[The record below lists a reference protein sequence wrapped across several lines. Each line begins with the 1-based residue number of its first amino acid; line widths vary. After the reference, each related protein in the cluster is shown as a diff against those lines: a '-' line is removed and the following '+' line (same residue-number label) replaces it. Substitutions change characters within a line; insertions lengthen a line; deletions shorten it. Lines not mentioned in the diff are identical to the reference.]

1 MEPGEQSPE
10 PGPTGTIITDT
21 DNPTLAQPTMMA
33 LTPTHGDSTA
43 AVDPAT
49 RDTIDRMADIRTC
62 LGHQKIP
69 AQAISTILQ
78 GLRPTML
85 RQYKWA
91 WQTFGSWC
99 GKEPINRL
107 QPSVGTL
114 LRFLK
119 FLGDEKQASIA
130 TIKAHRAAII
140 STWDLC
146 YPNQP
151 SLTDNVQVRYY
162 TRAKPQAN
170 KRTSKPPVWDIK
182 VLLDYFSKETKP
194 DEELNITDLA

>member
-1 MEPGEQSPE
+1 MEPDEQSPE

-21 DNPTLAQPTMMA
+21 DNPTSAQSTMVA
-33 LTPTHGDSTA
+33 LTPTHGDSTTA
-43 AVDPAT
+43 ADLAT
-49 RDTIDRMADIRTC
+49 RDTIDRMANIRAC

-85 RQYKWA
+85 RKYKSVWK
-91 WQTFGSWC
+91 TFGSWC
-99 GKEPINRL
+99 DKEQINRL
-107 QPSVGTL
+107 QPSAGTL
-114 LRFLK
+114 LRFLE
-119 FLGDEKQASIA
+119 FLGDEKQASID

-140 STWDLC
+140 STWVLC

-162 TRAKPQAN
+162 TRAKTQAH
-170 KRTSKPPVWDIK
+170 KRTSKPPVWDVK
-182 VLLDYFSKETKP
+182 LLLDYFSKETKP
-194 DEELNITDLA
+194 DEELNITGLA